1 MSIPTFFITKSLKN
15 FLFNYIKNMNEQF
28 KMEPTQ
34 VTGCK
39 KCKNGMN
46 KSQWFIFTLGTYIL
60 GTSIYGTVQLIKLIS
75 KLF

>member
-1 MSIPTFFITKSLKN
+1 
-15 FLFNYIKNMNEQF
+15 MNEQF